1 MDWNWLFGLIYG
13 TLGGFFEFLPVSPLL
28 HQKTLVQLTG
38 LDAPGYG
45 MSLAVHLG
53 ALAAVVLSYYSNIAK
68 ISRERKI
75 ASQLRRKRKRQPDV
89 VSLMQLQLLKVAS
102 VPVVLSCLLS
112 AWIGRYFNR
121 LWLMALL
128 AVLCGVVVLLP
139 HYMARANKDARSLSP
154 LDATL
159 IGLSGIFGVLP
170 GFSRVGTLTAVA
182 SMRGADRRFG
192 LDFAYLLSIPALAAL
207 CVGDLA
213 MIIIAGDPKAGVLFV
228 PGVFACLAAFAVG
241 LVGIRLM
248 QFLAVK
254 DGYESLAYYGWGLS
268 MFTFVIYLIG

>member
-28 HQKTLVQLTG
+28 HQKVLLKLTG

-53 ALAAVVLSYYSNIAK
+53 AFAAVLISYYSSITKMN
-68 ISRERKI
+68 RERKI
-75 ASQLRRKRKRQPDV
+75 AGQSKRTRKRQPDV
-89 VSLMQLQLLKVAS
+89 VSLMQIQLLKVAAI
-102 VPVVLSCLLS
+102 PVVLSCLVSPLLTK
-112 AWIGRYFNR
+112 YFDR
-121 LWLMALL
+121 LWLMAIF
-128 AVLCGVVVLLP
+128 AVLCGVVVMLP
-139 HYMARANKDARSLSP
+139 QYMARANKDARSLSP

-159 IGLSGIFGVLP
+159 VGLSGIVGVLP
-170 GFSRVGTLTAVA
+170 GFSKVGTLTAVA

-192 LDFAYLLSIPALAAL
+192 LDFAYLLLIPALAAM

-213 MIIIAGDPKAGVLFV
+213 MIVIAGDPQAGALFFPGVL
-228 PGVFACLAAFAVG
+228 ACLASCGMGFVS
-241 LVGIRLM
+241 IRLM

-254 DGYESLAYYGWGLS
+254 DGYEGLAYYNLGLA

>member
-13 TLGGFFEFLPVSPLL
+13 ALGGFFEFLPVSPLVHEKVL
-28 HQKTLVQLTG
+28 LKLTG
-38 LDAPGYG
+38 LSVPGYG

-53 ALAAVVLSYYSNIAK
+53 ALAAVLLSYYSSISK
-68 ISRERKI
+68 MSREQKI
-75 ASQLRRKRKRQPDV
+75 ATQTRRSRKRQPDV
-89 VSLMQLQLLKVAS
+89 VSLMQRNLLKFAS
-102 VPVVLSCLLS
+102 APVVLSCLISPWL
-112 AWIGRYFNR
+112 GRYFDR
-121 LWLMALL
+121 LWLMAIF
-128 AVLCGVVVLLP
+128 AVLCGIVVLLP
-139 HYMARANKDARSLSP
+139 HYMSRANKDARSLSP

-159 IGLSGIFGVLP
+159 IGLGGILGVLP
-170 GFSRVGTLTAVA
+170 GFSRVGMLTAVA
-182 SMRGADRRFG
+182 SMRGADRRYG
-192 LDFAYLLSIPALAAL
+192 LDFVYLLSVPALAAL

-213 MIIIAGDPKAGVLFV
+213 MIVTAGDPQAGVLFL
-228 PGVFACLAAFAVG
+228 PGVMACLSAFGMG